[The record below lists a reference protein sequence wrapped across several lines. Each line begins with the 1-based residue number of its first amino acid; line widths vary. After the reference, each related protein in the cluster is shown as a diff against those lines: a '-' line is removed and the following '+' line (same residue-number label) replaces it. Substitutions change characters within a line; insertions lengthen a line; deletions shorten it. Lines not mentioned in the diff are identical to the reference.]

1 MDSQRDPRRAG
12 GPTPRQ
18 PGPGESL
25 VARDSPDDFSP
36 GREAA
41 PDARWQ
47 KGPREGAAGT
57 PPPGSPRAGK
67 PGRQSTP
74 GG

>member
-1 MDSQRDPRRAG
+1 MGKSRDPSRSGSPAPRRRGA
-12 GPTPRQ
+12 
-18 PGPGESL
+18 GESL

-47 KGPREGAAGT
+47 EGSGGAT
-57 PPPGSPRAGK
+57 PPGSPGAQK
-67 PGRQSTP
+67 PRRQSRP